1 MPFCEFVKTARKNY
15 MRHCKNDVRHYLNNV
30 RLRLNDIRHCFR
42 HFPHAQNALPKQG
55 RKRAVYL
62 KIFSTLCPFNV

>member
-15 MRHCKNDVRHYLNNV
+15 MRHYKNDVRHYLNN
-30 RLRLNDIRHCFR
+30 IRHRFR
-42 HFPHAQNALPKQG
+42 HFPHAQNALPKPE
-55 RKRAVYL
+55 RKSAVYL